1 VNGPGDWLRA
11 NGVDIST
18 TPELMHIAVAIGLA
32 VLALLIGEVAG
43 RRLGALLAARW
54 DLRPHGRIDGLG
66 PRLAAIAGHGIAA
79 LLLALIL
86 NGYPWK
92 PLAALPLGLALGGC
106 ATLAVYNLLRGLH
119 LARWM
124 AWPAALVVFVAL
136 VSHAV
141 GGLSAITRLLDRVG
155 FAVGDHRFSLMAL
168 VTLVIVV
175 VALFAAARLAN
186 RMIGHTLGR
195 STSLDPTQRLL
206 TEKLAGI
213 AIVVA
218 AFFIGIDLL
227 DIDLTAFAVF
237 GGAMGLAVGFGL
249 QKTVGNLIA
258 GIILL
263 MDRSIKPGDVIVVGD
278 SFGWVNKIGVR
289 AVSVLTRDGKEH
301 LIPNENLMTQEVENW
316 SYSDRKVRVRIPVGV
331 AYSADLALTQELML
345 RAATESPRVLD
356 SPRPAVQ
363 LSAFGENSVQH
374 EIRLWITDPEDG
386 VGSVRSDV
394 LKRIWY
400 LFKEHD
406 IELPVAQRDVRIRS
420 LPPATGAA
428 EA

>member
-1 VNGPGDWLRA
+1 VNTLGAWLRA
-11 NGVDIST
+11 NGFDVAA
-18 TPELMHIAVAIGLA
+18 TPKLMHIAVALGLT
-32 VLALLIGEVAG
+32 VLALLIGEFAG
-43 RRLGALLAARW
+43 RRLGTALARLWEQRGGSRVEGLAPRMAR
-54 DLRPHGRIDGLG
+54 IT
-66 PRLAAIAGHGIAA
+66 GHVAA
-79 LLLALIL
+79 LLLLAIVL
-86 NGYPWK
+86 NAYPWRL
-92 PLAALPLGLALGGC
+92 LAALPLGLALGFV
-106 ATLAVYNLLRGLH
+106 AAFAVYHLLRGLNM
-119 LARWM
+119 ARGV
-124 AWPAALVVFVAL
+124 AWTVAIIVFVAL

-141 GGLSAITRLLDRVG
+141 GGLAAITRLLDRIGFEVG
-155 FAVGDHRFSLMAL
+155 SHRFSLMAL
-168 VTLVIVV
+168 VTVVIVA
-175 VALFAAARLAN
+175 VALFAAVRLAN
-186 RMIGHTLGR
+186 RMIGHTIGR
-195 STSLDPTQRLL
+195 AGSLDATQRLL
-206 TEKLAGI
+206 AQKLAGI
-213 AIVVA
+213 AVVVC

-227 DIDLTAFAVF
+227 NIDLTAFAVF

-331 AYSADLALTQELML
+331 AYSADLALAQELML
-345 RAATESPRVLD
+345 RAAVESPRVLD
-356 SPRPAVQ
+356 SPKPTVQ
-363 LSAFGENSVQH
+363 LSAFADSSVQH

-400 LFKEHD
+400 LFKEHG
-406 IELPVAQRDVRIRS
+406 IELPLAQRDVHIRS
-420 LPPATGAA
+420 LPTAPGD
-428 EA
+428 